1 MQMASQSA
9 AAKPVTTPI
18 QPFRFME
25 LPTELRLQIYEYTL
39 SGPKDITLRSPK
51 DLEVRKNRHGQR
63 IRPSTSP
70 KIREPNPLL
79 ASKKV
84 FTEAMPIFYDTNRF
98 HYTIL
103 PTVPS
108 SQGVL
113 RHFLLHLHLM
123 QHISIDYMLHN
134 SASDISQ
141 VDRLVSTR
149 IRSVTNGCPN
159 LRTFTLHLV
168 TCFENRDLHQHL
180 PADSQTA
187 GELSRMAARIED
199 RTYCLEWIAIVTHGR
214 SLALKDL
221 RDGIAPVERWVM
233 RQPGVWP
240 GVSVDEYQK
249 GRMEERA
256 DGNRCQRIRMFYL
269 WPGMRRL
276 VEGRQGRLSGYAVG
290 S

>member
-1 MQMASQSA
+1 MD
-9 AAKPVTTPI
+9 
-18 QPFRFME
+18 
-25 LPTELRLQIYEYTL
+25 LPTELRLQIYEYAL
-39 SGPKDITLRSPK
+39 FGPRDTTLRSPK

-70 KIREPNPLL
+70 NIRQPNLLL

-84 FTEAMPIFYDTNRF
+84 FTEATPIFYDTHPF

-108 SQGVL
+108 TQGVL

-123 QHISIDYMLHN
+123 QHISIDDTLHN
-134 SASDISQ
+134 SATDISQ

-168 TCFENRDLHQHL
+168 TRFENRDLHQRL
-180 PADSQTA
+180 PSGSQTA
-187 GELSRMAARIED
+187 VELSRLAARIED

-221 RDGIAPVERWVM
+221 RDGIAPVERWVL
-233 RQPGVWP
+233 RQPGEWP
-240 GVSVDEYQK
+240 GVSIDEYQK
-249 GRMEERA
+249 RGMEERA
-256 DGNRCQRIRMFYL
+256 DGNSCQRIRMFYL
-269 WPGMRRL
+269 WPGMRRV
-276 VEGRQGRLSGYAVG
+276 VEGREGRCSGDAV
-290 S
+290 